1 MFTVRYPDE
10 FLVYSFAVLEAV
22 LKMSR
27 APPEQG
33 ARQRESAVYKGVHEH
48 FELPRNAAMASAV
61 VFISF
66 LVKTGHILGDR
77 ANFFVGH
84 TFCYISHD
92 PIGII

>member
-1 MFTVRYPDE
+1 MPMFTVRYPDE

-61 VFISF
+61 VF
-66 LVKTGHILGDR
+66 
-77 ANFFVGH
+77 
-84 TFCYISHD
+84 
-92 PIGII
+92 